1 MSVELNRYPMLGI
14 VFFIIV
20 TGLASLFVE
29 FNTALMIGT
38 ISVAI
43 YWLIV
48 ANNLENELEESD
60 SLSDDIYNQLVDSMS
75 IHENDLI
82 HLVMETAEG
91 QTVTKLVTLMEV
103 DSEIEKLKGT
113 KAKFV
118 SYRPLKE
125 LALDNEVYT
134 RIQKNTQAILDGE
147 DIK

>member
-1 MSVELNRYPMLGI
+1 MSVELNRYPILGI
-14 VFFIIV
+14 AFFIIA
-20 TGLASLFVE
+20 TGFASLFVE
-29 FNTALMIGT
+29 VDTALMVGA
-38 ISVAI
+38 ISVAV

-48 ANNLENELEESD
+48 ANNLDNELEESE
-60 SLSDDIYNQLVDSMS
+60 SLSDDIYNQLIDSMS

-82 HLVMETAEG
+82 HLVMETSEG
-91 QTVTKLVTLMEV
+91 QTVTKLVPLMEV

-125 LALDNEVYT
+125 LALDNEVYN

-147 DIK
+147 DTK

>member
-1 MSVELNRYPMLGI
+1 MSVELNRYPILGI
-14 VFFIIV
+14 AFFIIA
-20 TGLASLFVE
+20 TGFASLFVE
-29 FNTALMIGT
+29 VDTALMVGA
-38 ISVAI
+38 ISVAV

-48 ANNLENELEESD
+48 ANNLDNELEESE
-60 SLSDDIYNQLVDSMS
+60 SLSDDIYNQLIDSMS

-82 HLVMETAEG
+82 HLVMETSEG
-91 QTVTKLVTLMEV
+91 QTVTKLVPLMEV

-147 DIK
+147 DAK

>member
-1 MSVELNRYPMLGI
+1 MSVELNRYPILGI
-14 VFFIIV
+14 AFFIIA
-20 TGLASLFVE
+20 TGFASLFVE
-29 FNTALMIGT
+29 VDTALMVGA
-38 ISVAI
+38 ISVAV

-48 ANNLENELEESD
+48 ANNLDNELEESE
-60 SLSDDIYNQLVDSMS
+60 SLSDDIYNQLIDSMS

-82 HLVMETAEG
+82 HLVMETSEG
-91 QTVTKLVTLMEV
+91 QTVTKLVPLMEV

-125 LALDNEVYT
+125 LALDNEVYN

-147 DIK
+147 DAK

>member
-1 MSVELNRYPMLGI
+1 MSVELNRYPILGI
-14 VFFIIV
+14 AFFIIA
-20 TGLASLFVE
+20 TGLSSLFVE
-29 FNTALMIGT
+29 VDTALMVGA
-38 ISVAI
+38 ISVAV

-60 SLSDDIYNQLVDSMS
+60 SLSDDMYDQLIDSMS

-82 HLVMETAEG
+82 HLVMETSEG
-91 QTVTKLVTLMEV
+91 QTVTKLVPLMEV
-103 DSEIEKLKGT
+103 DSEIDKLKGT

-147 DIK
+147 DTK

>member
-1 MSVELNRYPMLGI
+1 MSVELNRYPILGI
-14 VFFIIV
+14 AFFIIA
-20 TGLASLFVE
+20 TGFANLFVE
-29 FNTALMIGT
+29 VDTALMVGA
-38 ISVAI
+38 ISVAV

-48 ANNLENELEESD
+48 ANNLDNELEESE
-60 SLSDDIYNQLVDSMS
+60 SLSDDIYNQLIDSMS

-82 HLVMETAEG
+82 HLVMETSEG
-91 QTVTKLVTLMEV
+91 QTVTKLVPLMEV

-147 DIK
+147 DAK

>member
-1 MSVELNRYPMLGI
+1 MSVELNRYPILGI
-14 VFFIIV
+14 AFFIIA
-20 TGLASLFVE
+20 TGLSSLFVE
-29 FNTALMIGT
+29 VDTALMVGA
-38 ISVAI
+38 ISVAV

-48 ANNLENELEESD
+48 ANNLDNELEESE
-60 SLSDDIYNQLVDSMS
+60 SLSDDIYNQLIDSMS

-82 HLVMETAEG
+82 HLVMETSEG
-91 QTVTKLVTLMEV
+91 QTVTKLVPLMEV

-147 DIK
+147 DAK